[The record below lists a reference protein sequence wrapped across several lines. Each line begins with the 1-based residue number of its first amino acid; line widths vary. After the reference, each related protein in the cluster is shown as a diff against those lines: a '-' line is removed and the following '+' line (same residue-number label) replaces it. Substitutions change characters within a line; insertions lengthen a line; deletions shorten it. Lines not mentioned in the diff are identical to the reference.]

1 MLGLLIGGA
10 AVGLYLRGRIQP
22 PDAPTGELKVT
33 SHPGGAQVYV
43 DGSLRGKAPITLAL
57 PAGHHSV
64 RVGDPKAGRWRTAD
78 VQLPAGSS
86 GQVDVDLT
94 E

>member
-1 MLGLLIGGA
+1 MLGLVIGGA
-10 AVGLYLRGRIQP
+10 AVGLYFRGRVTP
-22 PDAPTGELKVT
+22 PDAPTGELRVT
-33 SHPGGAQVYV
+33 SRPGGAQIYV
-43 DGSLRGKAPITLAL
+43 DGSLRGKAPMTLAL

-64 RVGDPKAGRWRTAD
+64 RVGDPKSGRWRTAD

-86 GQVDVDLT
+86 GAVDVDLT

>member
-1 MLGLLIGGA
+1 VGVA
-10 AVGLYLRGRIQP
+10 AASYHFQTRIP
-22 PDAPTGELKVT
+22 RDAPTGELHVT
-33 SHPGGAQVYV
+33 SRPEGAQVYV

-64 RVGDPKAGRWRTAD
+64 RVGDPKVSRWRTAD
-78 VQLPAGSS
+78 VQLPQGSTGS
-86 GQVDVDLT
+86 VDVDLT

>member
-1 MLGLLIGGA
+1 
-10 AVGLYLRGRIQP
+10 VSFYFRGRVTP
-22 PDAPTGELKVT
+22 PDAPTGELKIT
-33 SHPGGAQVYV
+33 SRPGGAQVYV
-43 DGSLRGKAPITLAL
+43 DGNLRGKAPMTLAL

-86 GQVDVDLT
+86 GQVDVDLS